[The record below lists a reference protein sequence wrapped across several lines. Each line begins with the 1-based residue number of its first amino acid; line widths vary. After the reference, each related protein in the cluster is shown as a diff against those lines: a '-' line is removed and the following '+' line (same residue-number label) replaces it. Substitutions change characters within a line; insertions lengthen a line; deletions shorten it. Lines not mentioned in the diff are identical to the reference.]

1 MTTDERRA
9 EMRELVGQAL
19 SLAAASTGWG
29 PDTYWFC
36 SDGDAHIGVF
46 NTAGIGPIPE
56 CALRAPEGHVAVWAA
71 LEDLG
76 NRKLD
81 LYDLDSP
88 AAAVAEYE
96 ENAFREVGLFSF
108 DYSGIHAPYSSYR
121 PHQPYHLRDR
131 PSVPLDAKGLAED
144 ARAYLSTVRFRP
156 VCYADVDRV
165 VVELA
170 FDRVHRPTLWD

>member
-1 MTTDERRA
+1 
-9 EMRELVGQAL
+9 MRELVGQAL

-56 CALRAPEGHVAVWAA
+56 SALGDPEGHVAVWAA
-71 LEDLG
+71 LEDLS

-88 AAAVAEYE
+88 AATVSEYE
-96 ENAFREVGLFSF
+96 EDVFREVGLFSF
-108 DYSGIHAPYSSYR
+108 DYSGIHGPYSSYS
-121 PHQPYHLRDR
+121 PNQPYHLRDR
-131 PSVPLDAKGLAED
+131 PSVPLDANRLAED
-144 ARAYLSTVRFRP
+144 ARAYLSTVRFRT

-170 FDRVHRPTLWD
+170 FDRIHRPTLWD